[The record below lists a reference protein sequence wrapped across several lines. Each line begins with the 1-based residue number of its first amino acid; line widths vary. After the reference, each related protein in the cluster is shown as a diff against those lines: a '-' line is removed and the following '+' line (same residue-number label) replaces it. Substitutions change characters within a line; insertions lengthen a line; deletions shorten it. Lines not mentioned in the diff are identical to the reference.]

1 VTSEPGSGGTH
12 MGRRRF
18 IQAAAA
24 LASGVALSAAAGDPR
39 SAEADPSR
47 VLRPQALALDATLD
61 PELAAV
67 IRRGHQLP
75 AADRGDLLV
84 LSYHQVVA
92 DVLAPRKVPNPF
104 SVTASQLAAHLTML
118 RSIGFRPVRL
128 ADVVRA
134 RRVGATLP
142 PRSVLL
148 TFDDGSAGQWTHGD
162 AVLRRTGFSAV
173 TFLIT
178 GYVGSAPEFATWDEV
193 RAMVASGR
201 WEIGDHTHRDH
212 HKVPTGP
219 SMVRQSALINRTW
232 DPRTRTLETLPAAET
247 RVRTDLD
254 LSLQVLHLQRLP
266 RPLAFAYPF
275 SRVDGPTNDHVLT
288 EYTEE
293 LAARLFPL
301 RFANVSP
308 GRLVTSADL
317 ALGLLPRFE
326 VHHHVTALEL
336 YEVVRAASLRAV
348 TPAERTIAAGLLQ
361 RGGADPLG
369 RAGRH

>member
-1 VTSEPGSGGTH
+1 VTSELGSGCAP

-24 LASGVALSAAAGDPR
+24 LASGLALSAATGDPR
-39 SAEADPSR
+39 TAEADPSR
-47 VLRPQALALDATLD
+47 VLRPQALPPDTSLD
-61 PELAAV
+61 PQLAAV

-75 AADRGDLLV
+75 AADNGDLLV
-84 LSYHQVVA
+84 LSYHHVVA
-92 DVLAPRKVPNPF
+92 DEIAPKMAPNPF

-128 ADVVRA
+128 AEVVRA
-134 RRVGATLP
+134 RRTGTPLP
-142 PRSVLL
+142 PRSLLL

-178 GYVGSAPEFATWDEV
+178 GYVGSAPEFVTWNEV

-212 HKVPTGP
+212 HTVPTGP
-219 SMVRQSALINRTW
+219 AMVRQSALINRAW

-247 RVRTDLD
+247 RVGTDLD
-254 LSLQVLHLQRLP
+254 LSLHVLAQQRLP

-275 SRVDGPTNDHVLT
+275 SRVEGPTNDHVLT
-288 EYTEE
+288 EYAEE

-308 GRLVTSADL
+308 GRLVTPADL
-317 ALGLLPRFE
+317 TLGLLPRFE
-326 VHHHVTALEL
+326 VHRHVTALEL
-336 YEVVRAASLRAV
+336 YEEVRAASQRAV
-348 TPAERTIAAGLLQ
+348 SAADRTIGAGLLH
-361 RGGADPLG
+361 RGGADPLW

>member
-1 VTSEPGSGGTH
+1 VTSEPGSGGAP

-18 IQAAAA
+18 IQATAA
-24 LASGVALSAAAGDPR
+24 LASGLALTATGSDPR
-39 SAEADPSR
+39 TAQADDPTL
-47 VLRPQALALDATLD
+47 VRPQALFPDATVD
-61 PELAAV
+61 PELAAA

-84 LSYHQVVA
+84 LSYHMVFA
-92 DVLAPRKVPNPF
+92 DELGPVTAPNPY
-104 SVTASQLAAHLTML
+104 SVTVSQLTAHLTML

-134 RRVGATLP
+134 RRLGVALP

-148 TFDDGSAGQWTHGD
+148 TFDDGNVGQWTHGD
-162 AVLRRTGFSAV
+162 VVLRRTGFSAV

-178 GYVGSAPEFATWDEV
+178 GYVGWASEFLTWNEV

-212 HKVPTGP
+212 HTVPAGP
-219 SMVRQSALINRTW
+219 SMVRQSALINRAW
-232 DPRTRTLETLPAAET
+232 NPRTRTMETLPAAEA

-254 LSLQVLHLQRLP
+254 LSLRVLQQQRLG

-275 SRVDGPTNDHVLT
+275 SRVDGPTNDPRLT

-293 LAARLFPL
+293 LAARIFPV
-301 RFANVSP
+301 RFTNVSP
-308 GRLVTSADL
+308 GRLVTPADL

-326 VHHHVTALEL
+326 VHRHVSALEL
-336 YEVVRAASLRAV
+336 FEVVRAANLMAV
-348 TPAERTIAAGLLQ
+348 SPTQRTSIVGLM
-361 RGGADPLG
+361 R
-369 RAGRH
+369 RR